1 MLSFSAYFPSKQA
14 KLRYES
20 VHETKQNWIIE
31 RFLTILKMDSL
42 IYIMLP
48 SETSLAKRLVYWLR
62 KNEIHQFNGNLKAVL
77 SALKQMN
84 VACFLL
90 SEL

>member
-1 MLSFSAYFPSKQA
+1 
-14 KLRYES
+14 
-20 VHETKQNWIIE
+20 
-31 RFLTILKMDSL
+31 MDSL

-62 KNEIHQFNGNLKAVL
+62 KKEIHQFNGNLKAVL

-84 VACFLL
+84 VPCFLL

>member
-1 MLSFSAYFPSKQA
+1 
-14 KLRYES
+14 
-20 VHETKQNWIIE
+20 
-31 RFLTILKMDSL
+31 MDSL

-84 VACFLL
+84 VACFRL